1 MKMEAVT
8 VNGLCEGIHEEPRVW
23 NNESFT
29 ETSILVRAQ
38 QPNSFGQLEERVIA
52 VRIGKKQMAVI
63 PTYKQLS
70 GKPISVP
77 VFPAL
82 WKNGKGFNW
91 QLSGSGAPLVL
102 SAAKPLQ
109 AAS

>member
-1 MKMEAVT
+1 MEAVT

-23 NNESFT
+23 NNEHFT
-29 ETSILVRAQ
+29 ETSILVRVD
-38 QPNSFGQLEERVIA
+38 QPNSFGQMEERVIA
-52 VRIGKKQMAVI
+52 VRIGKKQMGVI
-63 PTYKQLS
+63 PTYKQLV
-70 GKPISVP
+70 GKPVSVP

-91 QLSGSGAPLVL
+91 QLSGSGAPILL

>member
-1 MKMEAVT
+1 MEAVT
-8 VNGLCEGIHEEPRVW
+8 VNGLCEGIHEEQRVW
-23 NNESFT
+23 NNEQFT

-38 QPNSFGQLEERVIA
+38 QPNSFGQMEERVIA
-52 VRIGKKQMAVI
+52 VRIGKKQMAVV
-63 PTYKQLS
+63 PTYRQLA

-91 QLSGSGAPLVL
+91 QLSGSGAPVQI

>member
-1 MKMEAVT
+1 MEAVT

-23 NNESFT
+23 NNEHFT
-29 ETSILVRAQ
+29 ETSVLVRCQ
-38 QPNSFGQLEERVIA
+38 QPNHMGQIEERVIA
-52 VRIGKKQMAVI
+52 VRVGKKQMGVL
-63 PTYKQLS
+63 PTYKQLA
-70 GKPISVP
+70 GKPVSVP

-91 QLSGSGAPLVL
+91 QLSGGGQPVVIA
-102 SAAKPLQ
+102 AAKPIQ